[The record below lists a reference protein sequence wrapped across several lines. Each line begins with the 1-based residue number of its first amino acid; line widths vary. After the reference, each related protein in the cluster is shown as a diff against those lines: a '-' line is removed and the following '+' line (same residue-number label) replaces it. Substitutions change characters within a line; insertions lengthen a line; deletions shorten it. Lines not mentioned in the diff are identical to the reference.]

1 MIVSTTNTIPGK
13 QYNITGT
20 VHAEII
26 YGANIMRDWFASI
39 RDIVGG
45 RAKSYEQVLASAR
58 NDALDQIEAEALKQG
73 ANAIVGL
80 KMDFEIVTTGSGK
93 NNGMIVVTA
102 FGTGVMYKT

>member
-13 QYNITGT
+13 RFKITGT
-20 VHAEII
+20 VHAEVI

-58 NDALDQIEAEALKQG
+58 NDALDQLEKEASTQG

-80 KMDFEIVTTGSGK
+80 KMDFEIITAGSGK

-102 FGTGVMYKT
+102 FGTGVLYKS